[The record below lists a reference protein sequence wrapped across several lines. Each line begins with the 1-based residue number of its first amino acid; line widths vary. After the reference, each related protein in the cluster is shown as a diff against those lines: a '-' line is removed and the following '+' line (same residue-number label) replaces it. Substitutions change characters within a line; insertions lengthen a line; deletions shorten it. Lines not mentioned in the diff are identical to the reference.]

1 MLSFLHV
8 EVFYL
13 LALAALP
20 ATCVTQHCKA
30 SPGDSTWPSINEWN
44 SLNQSIHGTL
54 IRTAP
59 AASPCYPGN
68 PFGAPGNCP
77 TVKDHWSYAA
87 YHAMWPESVDYSI
100 YANNSC
106 VPPGVDGYSTDKG
119 CSIGGL
125 PQYIVNATT
134 EQHIATAM
142 KWASDRNIRI
152 TVKGTGHDLG
162 GRSTG
167 AYALSIWTHNFK
179 HIERKSNWRLPG
191 TNTTADV
198 VVCGSGNNWGSVYT
212 AVHKMNRTV
221 VGGEDATV
229 GLGGLIQNGGH
240 GLLSSHYGLASDQVY
255 QLTMITSEGER
266 LVANDIQNQDIF
278 WAIRGAGG
286 GQYGVVT
293 EFVMRTHPVPE
304 NVVAGGFSFY
314 PSQNS
319 NASEIA
325 SWTALAEVAAHI
337 PDLMDI
343 GYTGTVMVR
352 TEKKAIS
359 YPGQEEESYI
369 SSAIISLTGFN
380 ITVQRMNDTLNK
392 LVAQF
397 DSEHVNIN
405 IQALSSKSYW
415 SSTKPNP
422 MASASA
428 GAVSL
433 MTSRLLGRREL
444 CDIPKERLVTYLQ
457 EIMVSNKPNG
467 GSMLLFGLQGG
478 KGTAHVPKSRHGSVH
493 PAWRSAYTHTMA
505 YGVSVNATG
514 DPSQS
519 LKAGADWLNA
529 ALEPVWQ
536 KWAPESGSYM
546 NEGNPFSSNWKHDFY
561 GDNYDRL
568 LEIKHKYDPQGSL
581 FVWSGVG
588 SDEWN
593 YDLNS
598 GLLCRV

>member
-1 MLSFLHV
+1 MRSFLHTH
-8 EVFYL
+8 VFYL
-13 LALAALP
+13 LASAGLP
-20 ATCVTQHCKA
+20 ATSATQHCKA

-44 SLNQSIHGTL
+44 ALNQSIHGTL
-54 IRTAP
+54 IKTAP
-59 AASPCYPGN
+59 AASSCYPGN
-68 PFGAPGNCP
+68 PFGSSENC
-77 TVKDHWSYAA
+77 TDVKNHWSYAA

-106 VPPGVDGYSTDKG
+106 LPPGVDGYSKNKG

-125 PQYIVNATT
+125 PQFIVNATT
-134 EQHIATAM
+134 ERDVATAM

-179 HIERKSNWRLPG
+179 HIERKPNWRLPG
-191 TNTTADV
+191 ANSTADV

-240 GLLSSHYGLASDQVY
+240 GQLSSHYGLASDQVY
-255 QLTMITSEGER
+255 QVTVITACGQR
-266 LVANDIQNQDIF
+266 LVANNVQNQDIF
-278 WAIRGAGG
+278 WAVRGAGG

-293 EFVMRTHPVPE
+293 EFFLRTHPVPE
-304 NVVAGGFSFY
+304 NVVAGGLSFY

-319 NASEIA
+319 KASEIA
-325 SWTALAEVAAHI
+325 SWDALAEVSARI

-343 GYTGTVMVR
+343 GFTGTVMGL
-352 TEKKAIS
+352 TEENAVKYLGLKEVL
-359 YPGQEEESYI
+359 PGA
-369 SSAIISLTGFN
+369 SAVISLTGFN
-380 ITVQRMNDTLNK
+380 MTVQRMNDTLNK
-392 LVAQF
+392 LAARF
-397 DSEHVNIN
+397 DSDHLKITF
-405 IQALSSKSYW
+405 QPLSSKSYW

-422 MASASA
+422 LASASS

-433 MTSRLLGRREL
+433 MTSHLLGRREL
-444 CDIPKERLVTYLQ
+444 SDIPKERLVTYLQ
-457 EIMVSNKPNG
+457 DILASQERNA

-478 KGTAHVPKSRHGSVH
+478 KGTAHVPESRQGSVL
-493 PAWRSAYTHTMA
+493 PAWRSAYAHAMA

-514 DPSQS
+514 NPSQS
-519 LKAGADWLNA
+519 LKAGAEWLNA

-561 GDNYDRL
+561 GDNYNRL
-568 LEIKHKYDPQGSL
+568 LEIKRKYDPQGSL